1 MLVVQY
7 FRLLDYSPF
16 EVAMLFLFYESFGF
30 VTNLVGGWLGA
41 RIGLDLTMHIG
52 IAMQAV
58 ALGLLTVPDTRLS
71 VPRGSKGASGGRRAS
86 FWQRPCCHLSCPSSR
101 RARRGQPL
109 FEALANLVVY
119 KALGLDPAS
128 HLGAALHFFAKD
140 TAKIFAL
147 LVIVIYLMGLLR
159 ALLSPERVREFVRG
173 RPDWQARG
181 FAVTLGAVTPF
192 CSCSSVPL
200 FIGFV
205 EAGIPLG
212 VTFSFLIAS
221 PMINEVAAV
230 ILVGILG
237 WKLAAL
243 YVGAGLLVA
252 WVGGIV
258 MQSFRPERWVE
269 EYVWRIQ
276 MGQADLAEPDR
287 SFAGRHRYAVTE
299 VTEIVGRIW
308 RWVLL
313 GIGVGALF
321 HGFVPEQWVSAN
333 LGGDAWYTVPV
344 AVLMGIPLYSNATGV
359 IPVAEAMLT
368 KGVAVGTT
376 LALMMS
382 VAALSLPEM
391 LILRKV
397 IKWQALALFAGV
409 LAVAFTLVGWGFNV
423 VA

>member
-1 MLVVQY
+1 M
-7 FRLLDYSPF
+7 FD
-16 EVAMLFLFYESFGF
+16 
-30 VTNLVGGWLGA
+30 
-41 RIGLDLTMHIG
+41 
-52 IAMQAV
+52 
-58 ALGLLTVPDTRLS
+58 
-71 VPRGSKGASGGRRAS
+71 
-86 FWQRPCCHLSCPSSR
+86 
-101 RARRGQPL
+101 
-109 FEALANLVVY
+109 ALAGVIVY
-119 KALGLDPAS
+119 QGLGLDPGS
-128 HLGAALHFFAKD
+128 RVGAALHFFVMD
-140 TAKIFAL
+140 VAKIFAL
-147 LVIVIYLMGLLR
+147 LVLIIYGMGLLR
-159 ALLSPERVREFVRG
+159 ALLSPERVREFVRD

-181 FAVTLGAVTPF
+181 LAVSLGAVTPF

-243 YVGAGLLVA
+243 YVAAGLVVA
-252 WVGGIV
+252 WFGGLA
-258 MQSFRPERWVE
+258 MQAFRPERWVE
-269 EYVWRIQ
+269 EYVWKIR
-276 MGQADLAEPDR
+276 MGQADLPDPDR
-287 SFAGRHRYAVTE
+287 SFTSRHRYAVAE
-299 VTEIVGRIW
+299 VKEIVGRIW
-308 RWVLL
+308 KWVLL

-321 HGFVPEQWVSAN
+321 HGFVPENWVSEH
-333 LGGDAWYTVPV
+333 LSGDAWYTVPA
-344 AVLMGIPLYSNATGV
+344 AVGLGIPLYSNATGV

-397 IKWQALALFAGV
+397 IRWQALALFAGV
-409 LAVAFTLVGWGFNV
+409 LAVAFTLVGWGFNLI
-423 VA
+423 A

>member
-1 MLVVQY
+1 M
-7 FRLLDYSPF
+7 F
-16 EVAMLFLFYESFGF
+16 E
-30 VTNLVGGWLGA
+30 
-41 RIGLDLTMHIG
+41 I
-52 IAMQAV
+52 
-58 ALGLLTVPDTRLS
+58 
-71 VPRGSKGASGGRRAS
+71 
-86 FWQRPCCHLSCPSSR
+86 
-101 RARRGQPL
+101 
-109 FEALANLVVY
+109 LANMLIY
-119 KALGLDPAS
+119 QGMGLDPQSSA
-128 HLGAALHFFAKD
+128 GAALHFFVMD
-140 TAKIFAL
+140 LAKIFAL

-159 ALLSPERVREFVRG
+159 ALLSPERVRRFVRG

-181 FAVTLGAVTPF
+181 FAVSLGAVTPF

-243 YVGAGLLVA
+243 YVTSGLLVA
-252 WVGGIV
+252 WFGGLV
-258 MQSFRPERWVE
+258 MQAFRPERWVE
-269 EYVWRIQ
+269 DYVWKIH
-276 MGQADLAEPDR
+276 MGEADLPAPDR
-287 SFAGRHRYAVTE
+287 SFAGRHRYAVAE
-299 VTEIVGRIW
+299 VKEIVGRIW
-308 RWVLL
+308 KWVVL

-321 HGFVPEQWVSAN
+321 HGFVPEQWVGEN
-333 LGGDAWYTVPV
+333 LGGDAWYSVPA
-344 AVLMGIPLYSNATGV
+344 AVVLGIPLYSNATGV

-409 LAVAFTLVGWGFNV
+409 LAVAFTLVGWGFNFI
-423 VA
+423 A